1 METTNLKKAL
11 EEIAEKYKQK
21 LKAQS
26 KIDKT
31 YATGKFSN
39 SFKSKVDGKSIEIY
53 SDVDYAGAV
62 DGGSKPASLSGK
74 VSQAKFSA
82 IEEWAKAKRLRPI
95 SKLKGGYKFRRMN
108 TDKRSGFRSMVF
120 AIANSIANKGTIKR
134 YNYEGTIK
142 RYNYEGSKIFE
153 RVFDSMRKKI
163 GGEISE
169 AFAIDLRNELIK
181 ITKK

>member
-26 KIDKT
+26 KIDRT
-31 YATGKFSN
+31 HATGKFSD
-39 SFKSKVDGKSIEIY
+39 SFTSKVDGKSIEIY

-82 IEEWAKAKRLRPI
+82 IEEWATAKRLRPI

-120 AIANSIANKGTIKR
+120 AIANSISKK
-134 YNYEGTIK
+134 GTIK

-169 AFAIDLRNELIK
+169 AFAMDLRNELIK
-181 ITKK
+181 ITNK

>member
-11 EEIAEKYKQK
+11 EEIAERYKER

-39 SFKSKVDGKSIEIY
+39 SFESKVDGKSIEIY
-53 SDVDYAGAV
+53 SDVKYSGAV

-74 VSQAKFSA
+74 VSQAKMNA
-82 IEEWAKAKRLRPI
+82 IEEWAKVKRLRPI

-120 AIANSIANKGTIKR
+120 AIANSIAKK
-134 YNYEGTIK
+134 GTIK

-169 AFAIDLRNELIK
+169 AFAMDLRNELIK